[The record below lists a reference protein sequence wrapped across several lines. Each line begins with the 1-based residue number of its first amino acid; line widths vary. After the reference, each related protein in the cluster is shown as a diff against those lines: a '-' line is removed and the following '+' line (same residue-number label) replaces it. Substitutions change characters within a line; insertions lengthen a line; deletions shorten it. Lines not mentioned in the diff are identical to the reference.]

1 MSPLLHEHNQC
12 SNTVA
17 QKLSQC
23 LCYNFLF
30 LHALLVITLT
40 YFPIS
45 LDNPHQNRLLVITY
59 DTYAD
64 SPLLL
69 YSVSSY
75 KPYALLT

>member
-1 MSPLLHEHNQC
+1 MKLLRF
-12 SNTVA
+12 SLYSV
-17 QKLSQC
+17 
-23 LCYNFLF
+23 
-30 LHALLVITLT
+30 LLVITLT

-45 LDNPHQNRLLVITY
+45 SDKPYQIRLLVITY

-69 YSVSSY
+69 YPISPY